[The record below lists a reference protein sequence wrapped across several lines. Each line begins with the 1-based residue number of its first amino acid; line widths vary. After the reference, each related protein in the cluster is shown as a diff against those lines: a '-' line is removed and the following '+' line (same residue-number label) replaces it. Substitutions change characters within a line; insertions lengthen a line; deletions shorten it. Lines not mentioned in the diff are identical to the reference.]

1 MVKVPGVAR
10 GKKLFYGW
18 VIVLGGFISQMI
30 TGINHQGFSTYLP
43 LLEEEFGWS
52 KALLSAPR
60 AFSLIET
67 AILGPI
73 NGYLADRFGPRIMI
87 TSGVFIFGLGLILF
101 SFVHA
106 IWSFLAVFALMAVGA
121 SFSSL
126 LVVSTAINNWFRR
139 KRTLGIG
146 LATTGLGVSG
156 VIAIPLIVL
165 AQEAFDWRATAVASG
180 VVVWA
185 IGIPAGLMMRDRP
198 EKYGLLPDGI
208 SPEEEQ
214 EQNRSQRTTANV
226 GGSIDFT
233 VREALRT
240 SGFWFI
246 SLGMGLGM
254 FAMSAVVVHQF
265 FQLEG
270 GVGLSRSSAAL
281 VVVVMSAF
289 NIGGRLF
296 GGFLGDRISKRVLLG
311 AAMLGTSVGIFI
323 LASATGLVQA
333 MVFGT
338 IYGSAWGIRTPVSN
352 AIRGEYFGR
361 AHYGQISGYSQ
372 GISAPFSI
380 AGPILVGLLAD
391 IQGDYQMILFFLGL
405 MSLVASVLLF
415 LGGPPPA
422 PVRAPAIR

>member
-1 MVKVPGVAR
+1 
-10 GKKLFYGW
+10 
-18 VIVLGGFISQMI
+18 
-30 TGINHQGFSTYLP
+30 
-43 LLEEEFGWS
+43 
-52 KALLSAPR
+52 
-60 AFSLIET
+60 
-67 AILGPI
+67 
-73 NGYLADRFGPRIMI
+73 
-87 TSGVFIFGLGLILF
+87 
-101 SFVHA
+101 
-106 IWSFLAVFALMAVGA
+106 
-121 SFSSL
+121 
-126 LVVSTAINNWFRR
+126 
-139 KRTLGIG
+139 
-146 LATTGLGVSG
+146 
-156 VIAIPLIVL
+156 
-165 AQEAFDWRATAVASG
+165 
-180 VVVWA
+180 
-185 IGIPAGLMMRDRP
+185 
-198 EKYGLLPDGI
+198 
-208 SPEEEQ
+208 
-214 EQNRSQRTTANV
+214 
-226 GGSIDFT
+226 
-233 VREALRT
+233 
-240 SGFWFI
+240 
-246 SLGMGLGM
+246 M